1 MKSKFI
7 SLLAILLG
15 LIIIIFPVMGVIGVS
30 SLIGLS
36 VLLISI
42 YLLVVGVA
50 IIDYNTSGAV
60 IDLLLGLI
68 LLFLSI
74 CLIFNP
80 ALLGFLTEISLYL
93 AGIMLIIV
101 GLASLINNRTS
112 RYGFYIGIAGI
123 ILGVLYIIIGTYVA
137 NPIVLGSLIGIWL
150 IISGVLKLLVILIG
164 ISADF
169 DPVHK
174 GHERLIREARKIAD
188 EKDKKVVV
196 YLNKGYSANHAPFFV
211 DFEARKEMALAVG
224 ADEVRSFEGLH
235 HRLVLS
241 YSVPIRLKQ
250 MIDDGVTDYI
260 TSASISLDEIKSKAQ
275 KFIDEGNFVG
285 MPKSYT
291 NRNEI
296 RWYALNEFLGSKL
309 EFHVVK
315 ELNKSQYS
323 GRLIRQSIIDNGMVI
338 PSEVYKL
345 IPKTTSEILQREIS
359 LGKVP
364 GDRNWDEIYK
374 RMNTYSRGNLE
385 KIAYL
390 NGKTINEIIKRRVYR
405 DPESIWAVF
414 RRSDYGPVMTRLAI
428 SAIEE
433 EVTKKEVIDLML
445 GYEARRTR
453 RCRG

>member
-1 MKSKFI
+1 MVFK
-7 SLLAILLG
+7 
-15 LIIIIFPVMGVIGVS
+15 
-30 SLIGLS
+30 
-36 VLLISI
+36 
-42 YLLVVGVA
+42 
-50 IIDYNTSGAV
+50 
-60 IDLLLGLI
+60 
-68 LLFLSI
+68 
-74 CLIFNP
+74 
-80 ALLGFLTEISLYL
+80 
-93 AGIMLIIV
+93 
-101 GLASLINNRTS
+101 
-112 RYGFYIGIAGI
+112 
-123 ILGVLYIIIGTYVA
+123 
-137 NPIVLGSLIGIWL
+137 
-150 IISGVLKLLVILIG
+150 LIG

-174 GHERLIREARKIAD
+174 GHEKLIREARKLAD
-188 EKDKKVVV
+188 KEDKKVVV

-211 DFEARKEMALAVG
+211 NFEARREMALALGV
-224 ADEVRSFEGLH
+224 DEVRSFEGLH

-260 TSASISLDEIKSKAQ
+260 TSASISLNEIKSKAQ

-296 RWYALNEFLGSKL
+296 RWYALNEFLGSQL
-309 EFHVVK
+309 EFHIVK
-315 ELNKSQYS
+315 EADKSKYS
-323 GRLIRQSIIDNGMVI
+323 GRLIRQSIIENGMAI
-338 PSEVYKL
+338 PSEVYEL
-345 IPKTTSEILQREIS
+345 LPKTTLEILQREIA
-359 LGKVP
+359 LGNVP
-364 GDRNWDEIYK
+364 GKRNWDVIYK

-433 EVTKKEVIDLML
+433 EVTKKEVMDLMKS
-445 GYEARRTR
+445 YEQTGVIPENQKVQRVIDRAWYVASMGEKGISAREANDRFRSENITVDEPPMTIDAGLNLTKFETKITKAGIETDLYVDKNGKISVQFKSEGKKIKTNLR
-453 RCRG
+453 LPALEVTYLRYIMDSHFIPVAGHIKEAKKGFKVEVNIG

>member
-1 MKSKFI
+1 
-7 SLLAILLG
+7 
-15 LIIIIFPVMGVIGVS
+15 
-30 SLIGLS
+30 
-36 VLLISI
+36 
-42 YLLVVGVA
+42 
-50 IIDYNTSGAV
+50 
-60 IDLLLGLI
+60 
-68 LLFLSI
+68 
-74 CLIFNP
+74 
-80 ALLGFLTEISLYL
+80 
-93 AGIMLIIV
+93 ML
-101 GLASLINNRTS
+101 
-112 RYGFYIGIAGI
+112 
-123 ILGVLYIIIGTYVA
+123 
-137 NPIVLGSLIGIWL
+137 
-150 IISGVLKLLVILIG
+150 ILIG

-174 GHERLIREARKIAD
+174 GHEKLIKEARKIAD
-188 EKDKKVVV
+188 KQDKKVVV

-211 DFEARKEMALAVG
+211 NFEARKEMALALGV
-224 ADEVRSFEGLH
+224 DEVKSFEGLH

-250 MIDDGVTDYI
+250 MIDNGVTDYI

-309 EFHVVK
+309 EFHIVK

-323 GRLIRQSIIDNGMVI
+323 GRLIRQSIIDNGMVM
-338 PSEVYKL
+338 PTEVYKL
-345 IPKTTSEILQREIS
+345 LPKTTSEILQREIA
-359 LGKVP
+359 LGNVP
-364 GDRNWDEIYK
+364 GERNWDEIYK

-405 DPESIWAVF
+405 NPESIWAVF

-428 SAIEE
+428 SSIEE
-433 EVTKKEVIDLML
+433 EVTKKEVMNLMQS
-445 GYEARRTR
+445 YEAQGVIPENQKVQRVIDRAWYVANMAENGISAREANEKFRSDNVAVDAPPRILKAGLNLTKFETKITKEGIDTDLYVDKNGKISVQFKSEGKKIKTNLR
-453 RCRG
+453 LPALEVTYLRYIMDSHFIPVRGIIKNAKKGFKVEVRIG

>member
-1 MKSKFI
+1 M
-7 SLLAILLG
+7 
-15 LIIIIFPVMGVIGVS
+15 
-30 SLIGLS
+30 
-36 VLLISI
+36 VL
-42 YLLVVGVA
+42 
-50 IIDYNTSGAV
+50 
-60 IDLLLGLI
+60 
-68 LLFLSI
+68 
-74 CLIFNP
+74 
-80 ALLGFLTEISLYL
+80 
-93 AGIMLIIV
+93 
-101 GLASLINNRTS
+101 
-112 RYGFYIGIAGI
+112 
-123 ILGVLYIIIGTYVA
+123 
-137 NPIVLGSLIGIWL
+137 
-150 IISGVLKLLVILIG
+150 ILIG

-174 GHERLIREARKIAD
+174 GHEKLIKEARKIAD
-188 EKDKKVVV
+188 KQDKKVVV

-211 DFEARKEMALAVG
+211 NFEARKEMALASG
-224 ADEVRSFEGLH
+224 ADEVRAFEGLH

-275 KFIDEGNFVG
+275 RFIDEGNFVG

-309 EFHVVK
+309 KFHIVK
-315 ELNKSQYS
+315 ELNKTQYS
-323 GRLIRQSIIDNGMVI
+323 GRLIRQSIMDNGMVI
-338 PSEVYKL
+338 PPEVYKV
-345 IPKTTSEILQREIS
+345 IPKTTAEILQREIS
-359 LGKVP
+359 LGNVP
-364 GDRNWDEIYK
+364 GERDWEGIYK

-428 SAIEE
+428 SSIEE
-433 EVTKKEVIDLML
+433 EVTKKEVMDLMQS
-445 GYEARRTR
+445 YEAQGVIPENQKVQRVIDRAWYVASMTENGISAR
-453 RCRG
+453 EANEKFRSENITVESPPRILKAGLNLTKFETKITKEGISTDLYVDKNGRISVQFKSEGKKIKTNLRLPALEVTYLRYIMDSHFIPVSGIIRNAKKGFKVEVTIG

>member
-1 MKSKFI
+1 M
-7 SLLAILLG
+7 
-15 LIIIIFPVMGVIGVS
+15 
-30 SLIGLS
+30 
-36 VLLISI
+36 
-42 YLLVVGVA
+42 
-50 IIDYNTSGAV
+50 
-60 IDLLLGLI
+60 
-68 LLFLSI
+68 
-74 CLIFNP
+74 
-80 ALLGFLTEISLYL
+80 
-93 AGIMLIIV
+93 
-101 GLASLINNRTS
+101 
-112 RYGFYIGIAGI
+112 
-123 ILGVLYIIIGTYVA
+123 
-137 NPIVLGSLIGIWL
+137 
-150 IISGVLKLLVILIG
+150 IG

-174 GHERLIREARKIAD
+174 GHEKLIKEARKIAD
-188 EKDKKVVV
+188 EENKKVVV
-196 YLNKGYSANHAPFFV
+196 YLNRGFSANHAPFFV
-211 DFEARKEMALAVG
+211 NFEARREMALALGV
-224 ADEVRSFEGLH
+224 DEVRSFEGLH

-309 EFHVVK
+309 NFHVVK

-323 GRLIRQSIIDNGMVI
+323 GRLIRQSIMDNGMII
-338 PSEVYKL
+338 PSEVYKVL
-345 IPKTTSEILQREIS
+345 PKTTSEILEREIA
-359 LGKVP
+359 LGNVP

-414 RRSDYGPVMTRLAI
+414 RRSEYGPVMTRLAI
-428 SAIEE
+428 SAIEK
-433 EVTKKEVIDLML
+433 EVTKKEVMDLMKS
-445 GYEARRTR
+445 YEAKGVIPENQKVQRVIDRAWYVASMGEKGISARQANEKFRSENIIVKNPPHVIEAGLNLTKFETKITKDGIATDLYVDKNGR
-453 RCRG
+453 ISVQFKSEGKKIKTNLRLPALEVTYLRYIMDSHFIPVTGIIKQSKKGFKVEVTIG